1 LLVVYFACTAAVLLL
16 ILHNRRLAVLDRVLY
31 LYRTLTLTATLSK
44 KNVTACTVIL
54 ATNNA
59 YNFKLTLYRTILQLV
74 KKMLDIKGLIKQ
86 MLGVRFSSLKT
97 QNPNAKLLSA
107 KFREC

>member
-1 LLVVYFACTAAVLLL
+1 LVVCFACAATVLLL

-31 LYRTLTLTATLSK
+31 LCRTLTLTATLSK
-44 KNVTACTVIL
+44 KNVAAHAVIL

-74 KKMLDIKGLIKQ
+74 KKILDVRGLIK
-86 MLGVRFSSLKT
+86 
-97 QNPNAKLLSA
+97 
-107 KFREC
+107 